1 MPTKEDMIRLVDTY
15 VNGDKD
21 KMANIFRRALNSDEF
36 NQRCK
41 EWMKTEAD
49 RTIWQYF
56 IDELATG
63 NQKWNERMDKKEIRS
78 D

>member
-21 KMANIFRRALNSDEF
+21 KMARIFRRALNSDEF

-41 EWMKTEAD
+41 EWMNTED
-49 RTIWQYF
+49 SKIWQEF
-56 IDELATG
+56 IDVSKG
-63 NQKWNERMDKKEIRS
+63 SWQRWNDRMDKKEIRS

>member
-21 KMANIFRRALNSDEF
+21 KMARIFRRALNSDEF
-36 NQRCK
+36 NQLCK
-41 EWMKTEAD
+41 EWMNTED
-49 RTIWQYF
+49 SKIWQEF
-56 IDELATG
+56 IDVSKG
-63 NQKWNERMDKKEIRS
+63 SWQRWNDRMDKREIRS

>member
-15 VNGDKD
+15 VNGDKG

-41 EWMKTEAD
+41 EWMNTEAD
-49 RTIWQYF
+49 RKVWQEF
-56 IDELATG
+56 IDVSKG
-63 NQKWNERMDKKEIRS
+63 SWQRWNDRMDKKEIRS

>member
-56 IDELATG
+56 IDVFATG
-63 NQKWNERMDKKEIRS
+63 NQKWNERMDKKSMRS